1 MSKSRSGPKTPPCN
15 KRATKKGDGTV
26 GYCRPP
32 KQHQFR
38 SGRSGNP
45 KGRPRGSKNEAT
57 ILREIMTRN
66 IEIREG
72 GRARKISVL
81 AAILL
86 RFAESALKGDAK
98 SAAFLLNRYGAVKGA
113 DEAPESN
120 QDDQEILAAFVKTV
134 EHRLKTKR
142 RKT

>member
-1 MSKSRSGPKTPPCN
+1 MSQNSKRKPSAPRGDGPSSRSTYG
-15 KRATKKGDGTV
+15 V
-26 GYCRPP
+26 GYGRPP
-32 KQHQFR
+32 KTSQFKP
-38 SGRSGNP
+38 GQSGNP
-45 KGRPRGSKNEAT
+45 RGRPKGAKNEAT

-98 SAAFLLNRYGAVKGA
+98 SATFLLNRYGAVKGA
-113 DEAPESN
+113 EEAPESN
-120 QDDQEILAAFVKTV
+120 QDDEKILAEFVKSV
-134 EHRLKTKR
+134 EAGMKNKR
-142 RKT
+142 RKR